1 MARLGEVL
9 RARRRG
15 RFTVEELSERA
26 GVSSGLISQI
36 ERGKGN
42 PSFKTMQKLAA
53 ALELPLGALFQDDGA
68 PPTGYPPNSDGGAI
82 SSQPERQMVVRG
94 DARKKLVFPKESM
107 VWELLTPDLNRS
119 LEMLRA
125 VVPPDYDTRDVPFAH
140 AGEECVHIVRG
151 RVEVHIGEQV
161 FVLEAGDT
169 ITYDSTVPHWWRNL
183 GGTEAEVISA
193 CTPPSF

>member
-1 MARLGEVL
+1 MMRLGEVI
-9 RARRRG
+9 RGRRKG

-42 PSFKTMQKLAA
+42 PSFKTMQRLAA
-53 ALELPLGALFQDDGA
+53 ALEAPLGVLFQDDALPAAAYSSGA
-68 PPTGYPPNSDGGAI
+68 DQT
-82 SSQPERQMVVRG
+82 ERESRRMVVRR
-94 DARKKLVFPKESM
+94 DARKRLLFPNESM
-107 VWELLTPDLNRS
+107 VWELLTPDLNRT

-125 VVPPDYDTRDVPFAH
+125 VVPPDYDTREVPFAH

-151 RVEVHIGEQV
+151 KVEVHLGEQT
-161 FVLEAGDT
+161 FSLEAGDT
-169 ITYDSTVPHWWRNL
+169 ITYDSSVPHWWRNL